1 VLRPG
6 YRWIVGSV
14 LVAPLIGLIVLLA
27 WIGFNQGN

>member
-6 YRWIVGSV
+6 SRWIVGSV

-27 WIGFNQGN
+27 WIGFYNRN